1 MAATSQELQSFY
13 QFAEQRLQNGRCD
26 LSLDDMYGEWRACN
40 PTSDELETNVLAV
53 RAALRD
59 LDAGEKGQPINEFI
73 TEFERRNG
81 I

>member
-1 MAATSQELQSFY
+1 MATTTQELQSFY
-13 QFAEQRLQNGRCD
+13 RYAEQRLHNGGSE
-26 LSLDDMYGEWRACN
+26 LSLQDLFEEWRASN
-40 PTSDELETNVLAV
+40 PTPEELHTNVLAV

-59 LDAGEKGQPINEFI
+59 LDAGEKGQSIEGFV